1 MAHVIEVGALNNL
14 SSELVFRVE
23 ATGRQVT
30 DSEYY
35 ANYDEFTI
43 ELLSKT
49 IDADQLGDS
58 HAGEAK
64 SLSSENN
71 SSL

>member
-43 ELLSKT
+43 ELLPNST
-49 IDADQLGDS
+49 GDDTQ
-58 HAGEAK
+58 
-64 SLSSENN
+64 SEVV
-71 SSL
+71 S